1 MKLALSL
8 LLLLGAA
15 APAAAAPPRHL
26 FVIGDSLAE
35 YNRPYLK
42 HELRGW
48 KIDSDFNVARPANQT
63 ARDLRDRARRAP
75 LPPVINV
82 SSGTGDDPEHPETVQ
97 RAVRRV
103 MRIAGPN
110 RCVVWEN
117 VWRLR
122 LEEPTF
128 DTINFVLWSEDAA
141 RDNLRVIDWHGMVE
155 EHNDWLIDLVHVNP
169 EGNRARAAAVA
180 SEVRL
185 CRQSLKK

>member
-35 YNRPYLK
+35 SNRPYLK
-42 HELRGW
+42 HQLRGW
-48 KIDSDFNVARPANQT
+48 KIDSDFNVARSAKQT
-63 ARDLRDRARRAP
+63 ARDLRDHARQTP

-128 DTINFVLWSEDAA
+128 DTINFVLGGEDAA
-141 RDNLRVIDWHGMVE
+141 RDNLRVIDWHAMVE

-185 CRQSLKK
+185 CRQSLKE